1 MCTGLQEWV
10 FALWREK
17 PYFRARNSRRG
28 RGREIYPYHPQDQ
41 SQFTIS
47 LIHRSAINF
56 LLGLSDLYWFDHQVP
71 LELGKTL
78 LALIWLVSGFFATT
92 LRWPPSNKP
101 EVWSLAIGG
110 TGGLFAIF
118 WVYFSAPL
126 PHYLIHF
133 SATSLALTHD
143 RVPDSAPL
151 PDILLDSV
159 QYQVICRQIMKML
172 LNMTSMQMVMIMINV
187 VPFMIKM
194 LLIMALWKL
203 SHVWGLAGNEMLLIL
218 LIFSFNIFSL
228 FVCLRSGV
236 WQAARCCSCSVL
248 PQLLSSL

>member
-1 MCTGLQEWV
+1 MV
-10 FALWREK
+10 DF
-17 PYFRARNSRRG
+17 
-28 RGREIYPYHPQDQ
+28 
-41 SQFTIS
+41 
-47 LIHRSAINF
+47 
-56 LLGLSDLYWFDHQVP
+56 
-71 LELGKTL
+71 
-78 LALIWLVSGFFATT
+78 
-92 LRWPPSNKP
+92 SNWGDWGP
-101 EVWSLAIGG
+101 
-110 TGGLFAIF
+110 FAIF

-194 LLIMALWKL
+194 LLIMAL
-203 SHVWGLAGNEMLLIL
+203 
-218 LIFSFNIFSL
+218 
-228 FVCLRSGV
+228 
-236 WQAARCCSCSVL
+236 
-248 PQLLSSL
+248 